1 MDEEKLYISSKL
13 YRGIPMDEVTFL
25 TEVKKEVMPAN
36 RENREGYKVTYPDG
50 YVSWSP
56 KEAFETANREVTEA
70 EKDLVW

>member
-13 YRGIPMDEVTFL
+13 YRGIPMNEHTFL
-25 TEVKKEVMPAN
+25 AEVK
-36 RENREGYKVTYPDG
+36 RENVPLNHDNREGYMVTYPDG

-56 KEAFETANREVTEA
+56 KEAFEIANREVTEA